1 MAKWDFGKKPNR
13 KSEATF
19 TSKIINHT
27 TYQLTPLLKK
37 SLSGTGVAIVTP
49 FTSQHQIDFNAL
61 ANIIEFLIQGGVQYI
76 VSLGTTGETPVLDAS
91 EKKDILQF
99 TYQQVAGRIPVVAGI
114 GGNNTRSVIED
125 LASYPLDQAT
135 AILSVS
141 PSYNKPS
148 QEGIYQHY
156 KTIAESS
163 PLPVILY
170 NVPGRTGKN
179 MTAATTLRLA
189 ELPNIAGIKEASGL
203 MDQCA
208 LILKERPADFLVV
221 SGEDAL
227 TLSQIAAGM
236 DGVISVAANAFPAIF
251 SQMVQHCLHNEFAQ
265 AQQLNNRLLHAYD
278 LLFVENNPAGVKA
291 FMYLQGLLQN
301 QLRLPIVPLSQPVFE
316 QVEACWNKINAA

>member
-1 MAKWDFGKKPNR
+1 MGRNQRLNR
-13 KSEATF
+13 KQGSPP
-19 TSKIINHT
+19 KKLIIPPFK
-27 TYQLTPLLKK
+27 LPPLLKK

-49 FTSQHQIDFNAL
+49 FNSQHQIDFKAL
-61 ANIIEFLIQGGVQYI
+61 ANIIEFLIEGGVQYI
-76 VSLGTTGETPVLDAS
+76 VSLGTTGETPVLDAA

-114 GGNNTRSVIED
+114 GGNNTRAVIED
-125 LASYPLDQAT
+125 LSTYPLEQAT

-156 KTIAESS
+156 KAIAEAS
-163 PLPVILY
+163 PLPIILY
-170 NVPGRTGKN
+170 NVPGRTARN
-179 MTAATTLRLA
+179 MLASTTLRLA

-203 MDQCA
+203 MEQCA
-208 LILKERPADFLVV
+208 LILKEKPADFLVV

-251 SQMVQHCLHNEFAQ
+251 SQMVQACLHNEFTL

-291 FMYLQGLLQN
+291 FMYLQGLLEN
-301 QLRLPIVPLSQPVFE
+301 QLRLPIVTLSQPVFE